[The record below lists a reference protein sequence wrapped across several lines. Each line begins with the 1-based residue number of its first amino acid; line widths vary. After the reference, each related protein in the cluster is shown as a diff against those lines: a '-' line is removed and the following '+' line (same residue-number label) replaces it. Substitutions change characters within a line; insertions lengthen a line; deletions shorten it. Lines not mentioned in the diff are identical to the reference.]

1 VSDLGATVMAYLVG
15 FCALVVG
22 VGLSAQVDAWFIL
35 LAVGGGTLVL
45 CTVFHMFGK
54 GRHV

>member
-1 VSDLGATVMAYLVG
+1 MSDLGATVMAYLVG

-22 VGLSAQVDAWFIL
+22 VGLSTQVDAWFIL
-35 LAVGGGTLVL
+35 LAVGGGVLVM
-45 CTVFHMFGK
+45 CTVCRMFGK

>member
-1 VSDLGATVMAYLVG
+1 MAYLVG

-35 LAVGGGTLVL
+35 LAVDGGVLVM